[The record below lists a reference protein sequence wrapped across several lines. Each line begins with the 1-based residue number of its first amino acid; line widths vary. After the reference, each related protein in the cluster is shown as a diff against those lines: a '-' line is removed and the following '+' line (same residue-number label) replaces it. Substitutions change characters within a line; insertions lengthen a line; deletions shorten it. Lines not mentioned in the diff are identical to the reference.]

1 MTRTSTADNRPLR
14 LQGLDHIVLRCTR
27 LQDTLDFYCDVLGC
41 MLERVV
47 ADEGLYQLRAG
58 AALIDLVPVGSPL
71 GGATP
76 PRAEHFNVAHICLRI
91 DPPDWPRLTA
101 FLEQRGVAPGASN
114 NRYGAEGFGPSIYI
128 NDPEGNRVEL
138 KAGVAE
144 DGNA

>member
-1 MTRTSTADNRPLR
+1 
-14 LQGLDHIVLRCTR
+14 
-27 LQDTLDFYCDVLGC
+27 
-41 MLERVV
+41 
-47 ADEGLYQLRAG
+47 
-58 AALIDLVPVGSPL
+58 
-71 GGATP
+71 
-76 PRAEHFNVAHICLRI
+76 
-91 DPPDWPRLTA
+91 LTA